1 MKKPTAATALFAG
14 AGLTNTTL
22 NCSTEAFQKIVPANA
37 SVVLAK
43 RVAEN
48 GTFTPP
54 AADTGFPD
62 PAYQLPALCAV
73 QVEMPTG
80 FSGFRVSR
88 GLRTWNVRRT
98 WPPCVELVK
107 KSKLIRLSCQSD
119 RYSLTSFLKRH
130 LQNNKVITKQW
141 LALSLMRHK
150 VV

>member
-88 GLRTWNVRRT
+88 GLRTWNA
-98 WPPCVELVK
+98 EL
-107 KSKLIRLSCQSD
+107 SI
-119 RYSLTSFLKRH
+119 
-130 LQNNKVITKQW
+130 
-141 LALSLMRHK
+141 
-150 VV
+150 